1 MNVVLWIIASVLAVV
16 FLGSGLMKLVR
27 PKEKLAES
35 GMGWTEDVSGPT
47 VKLLGGLEV
56 LAGLG
61 LILPAVSGIAPVLV
75 PLAALGV
82 GLIMI
87 GAAIVHARRGEA
99 RSIIANVVLFV
110 LAAVVVWGRFGP
122 YSFTG

>member
-87 GAAIVHARRGEA
+87 GAAIVHARSGEP
-99 RSIIANVVLFV
+99 RSIILNVVLFV